1 MNKQAYHNPLE
12 GERPELT
19 INLHDGSDE
28 LVSIIVVHRDRP
40 GWLNLCL
47 QSIALASVNNN
58 YEIIVVDNGS
68 GQESQDYLTEI
79 EQDGIKVIRN
89 AKNLYWSTAANQGAE
104 AASKNS
110 KYLIF
115 MHCDV
120 VILNPA
126 WIDLFVNVSE
136 SQQTGMIGLELQTY
150 FMQNS
155 KVDFIQEWCMM
166 LTRECWEECKPFP
179 ERLPQVG
186 PSFIMT
192 ARAQAAGFKPQA
204 VRNNQIAHHYRIFSI
219 DINEFERLTEQAMTM
234 IPQVL
239 REIQPKQVKK

>member
-1 MNKQAYHNPLE
+1 MSNKQYHNPME

-28 LVSIIVVHRDRP
+28 QVSIIVVHRDRP

-47 QSIALASVNNN
+47 QSIALTSFNNN
-58 YEIIVVDNGS
+58 YEVIVVDNGS
-68 GQESQDYLTEI
+68 GQESQDYLDEI

-89 AKNLYWSTAANQGAE
+89 QKNLYWSTAANQGAD
-104 AASKNS
+104 AASRNS

-120 VILNPA
+120 VITNPA

-136 SQQTGMIGLELQTY
+136 SQQAGMLGLELQTY
-150 FMQNS
+150 FMQGN

-166 LTRECWEECKPFP
+166 MTRECWEECKPFP
-179 ERLPQVG
+179 DKLPQIG

-192 ARAQAAGFKPQA
+192 ARAQNAGFKPQ
-204 VRNNQIAHHYRIFSI
+204 VMRNQIAHHYRIFSI
-219 DINEFERLTEQAMTM
+219 DINEFERLTEQAMTA
-234 IPQVL
+234 IPQLL
-239 REIQPKQVKK
+239 REVQAKK